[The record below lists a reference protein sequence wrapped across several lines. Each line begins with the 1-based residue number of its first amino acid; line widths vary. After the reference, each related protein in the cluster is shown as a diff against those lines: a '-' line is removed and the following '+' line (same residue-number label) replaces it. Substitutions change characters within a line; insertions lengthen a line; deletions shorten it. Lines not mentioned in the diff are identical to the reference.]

1 MSNLSLVKPEKARQ
15 VEDMIIRNMQMGAY
29 KEKISEGQLIGLL
42 EEFNDQQ
49 ETKIKFK
56 RKIDEDEDD
65 DDLAGL

>member
-1 MSNLSLVKPEKARQ
+1 
-15 VEDMIIRNMQMGAY
+15 MIIRNMQMEAY

-42 EEFNDQQ
+42 EEFNDQK

>member
-1 MSNLSLVKPEKARQ
+1 
-15 VEDMIIRNMQMGAY
+15 MIIRNGQMGVY
-29 KEKISEGQLIGLL
+29 REKISDDQLIGLL
-42 EEFNDQQ
+42 EGFNAQQ